1 MCVFPPRSLRWRL
14 IQGWHIKELCWAGQ
28 MHEWNLLLRCFIPR
42 LLRPWCT
49 RTNTQGK
56 IKTENTIS
64 DSRFGERLFFL
75 HFSCI
80 CQMKV
85 LLMYMF
91 YSLLIKL
98 MTLALLTCSGSLV
111 AQCYKWVTVGLIPR
125 ECSWTNV
132 YHTKVWNN
140 SNVIMFWK
148 QFLLLISAAFIRS
161 KMQQDVYNLEILLQF
176 KITCFY
182 FNIFQN
188 ILYSCDTKMNFQNH
202 CFSVTWS
209 RNLFLWWQS

>member
-1 MCVFPPRSLRWRL
+1 MCAWRWRPARLKFSELMCVFPPRSLRWRL

-64 DSRFGERLFFL
+64 DSRFGESWFFQN
-75 HFSCI
+75 FSCI

-111 AQCYKWVTVGLIPR
+111 AQCKKHQGHGFDSEGMQMNKCISYK
-125 ECSWTNV
+125 S
-132 YHTKVWNN
+132 
-140 SNVIMFWK
+140 
-148 QFLLLISAAFIRS
+148 
-161 KMQQDVYNLEILLQF
+161 LE
-176 KITCFY
+176 
-182 FNIFQN
+182 
-188 ILYSCDTKMNFQNH
+188 
-202 CFSVTWS
+202 
-209 RNLFLWWQS
+209 